1 LYPEVKSEV
10 LNENYTPYWEKLKN
24 SAGGKKEITGLLFR
38 GTYHELKSQ
47 EIIITLRNK
56 LSVGSSV
63 LGTKII
69 PLRDVIDI
77 NFAKTDM
84 IIHKNSTKTSN
95 AQESDDDFDKLEQ
108 VCSVQGSIIFGSYP
122 KWR

>member
-1 LYPEVKSEV
+1 M
-10 LNENYTPYWEKLKN
+10 
-24 SAGGKKEITGLLFR
+24 
-38 GTYHELKSQ
+38 
-47 EIIITLRNK
+47 
-56 LSVGSSV
+56 GSSV

-84 IIHKNSTKTSN
+84 IIHKTKATN

-108 VCSVQGSIIFGSYP
+108 VCSVQGSIIFGSSP

>member
-1 LYPEVKSEV
+1 
-10 LNENYTPYWEKLKN
+10 
-24 SAGGKKEITGLLFR
+24 
-38 GTYHELKSQ
+38 
-47 EIIITLRNK
+47 
-56 LSVGSSV
+56 VGSSV

-84 IIHKNSTKTSN
+84 IIHKKSTKATT

-108 VCSVQGSIIFGSYP
+108 VCSVQGSIIFGSSP